1 MMGLLFILSGICCE
15 QDVKAPEFTKWE
27 FARERIGHKVI
38 VDGEMLNR
46 VGADMADVK
55 LTAIYYD
62 GNRELR
68 RSKTAKIAK
77 VADKGRASFTLE
89 ADNVPNFTRYELY
102 VEYGPT
108 TRLYV
113 GDEKSPS
120 PTLKKAAPAALTLIS
135 TKDALPK
142 SFPGDVVLTLAV
154 RNDGGNEADEPTA
167 VLGFKVRGEERL
179 VRVLLD
185 RSIAAG
191 TEDTF
196 DVTVPGMDAYTAYEA
211 RLTYLSSEGPRVPDP
226 AGNPKEV
233 VVRNLRMIR
242 LVDGSGRIT
251 GSCKNGVDQ
260 PVGDVVVTFQIGKT
274 DVPWTM
280 PGTLAPGELRPFEFY
295 VADCPSFEGGGGYDI
310 KFNTVP
316 KAAPAAFVPPASAKK
331 VGTKSIETR
340 QVKLPPPPGKTV
352 NADPE
357 MNVKN
362 LNKGEYAVG
371 IRGLMVVTGDY
382 GKNNK
387 YTGDVYL
394 LRLVFIDDEGKPM
407 KPTPTI
413 NATIYNKD
421 QPYEKIQRIV
431 EKQQWGADASKI
443 NSSTVASNTIAC
455 DKKSGELWVAL
466 VRTETPVFDPRADM
480 TLVIPDIGIWSWK
493 GLSGKFEAAPRPPD
507 RK

>member
-1 MMGLLFILSGICCE
+1 MMGLLLILSGICCE
-15 QDVKAPEFTKWE
+15 QEVKAPEFTKWE

-38 VDGEMLNR
+38 VDGEMWNR
-46 VGADMADVK
+46 TGAELTDVK

-68 RSKTAKIAK
+68 RSKTVRVAK
-77 VADKGRASFTLE
+77 VADKGKAAVNLE

-102 VEYGPT
+102 VEYGAT

-113 GDEKSPS
+113 GDEKAPMPS
-120 PTLKKAAPAALTLIS
+120 LKKAAPAALTLIS

-142 SFPGDVVLTLAV
+142 SFPGDVVVTLAV
-154 RNDGGNEADEPTA
+154 RNDGGNEAYEPTA
-167 VLGFKVRGEERL
+167 VLSFKVRGEQKL
-179 VRVLLD
+179 VHVLLD
-185 RSIAAG
+185 RQIAAG
-191 TEDTF
+191 SEDTF
-196 DVTVPGMDAYTAYEA
+196 EVTVPGLEAYTNLES
-211 RLTYLSSEGPRVPDP
+211 RVTFLSSEAGKFGEAP
-226 AGNPKEV
+226 ADAKEV
-233 VVRNLRMIR
+233 AIRNLRIVR
-242 LVDGSGRIT
+242 LVDGTGRVT
-251 GSCKNGVDQ
+251 GSVKNGIAVT
-260 PVGDVVVTFQIGKT
+260 VGDVAATFQIGKT
-274 DVPWTM
+274 DVPWTLS
-280 PGTLAPGELRPFEFY
+280 GTLNPGEVRAFEFY
-295 VADCPSFEGGGGYDI
+295 LPDCPSFEGGGGYDI
-310 KFNTVP
+310 KFKESKP
-316 KAAPAAFVPPASAKK
+316 DPAPFAKPASAKK
-331 VGTKSIETR
+331 TGTKSVETR
-340 QVKLPPPPGKTV
+340 QVKLPPPPAKSA

-371 IRGLMVVTGDY
+371 LRGLMVVEGTY

-394 LRLVFIDDEGKPM
+394 MRFVFLDDEGKPM

-421 QPYEKIQRIV
+421 QPYGKVQRIV

-443 NSSTVASNTIAC
+443 NSSTVEATTIAC
-455 DKKSGELWVAL
+455 DKKSGELWVAF
-466 VRTETPVFDPRADM
+466 VRTETPTFEPKADM
-480 TLVIPDIGIWSWK
+480 TLVIPDIGIWTWK